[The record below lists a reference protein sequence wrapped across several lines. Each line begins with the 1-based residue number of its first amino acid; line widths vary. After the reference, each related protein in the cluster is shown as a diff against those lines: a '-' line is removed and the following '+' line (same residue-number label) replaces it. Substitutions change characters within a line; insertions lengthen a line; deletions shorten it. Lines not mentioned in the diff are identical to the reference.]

1 MLRSFFREGQSCLH
15 CIKPIICIRSSR
27 QPLCSTQWSTP
38 NINQCLSQRHSE
50 RRTCNFLHKGARCAN
65 IQPCSAV
72 SAEKHF
78 VHGSLKC
85 RKKLKCFKKN
95 HYLWKQLC
103 GRWHCMVF
111 DSFSNV
117 QSGSKFCVSNCFY
130 LHSIFACILMK
141 MQWRKIITMITSISY
156 ESECAVV
163 ILLLDNLCSS
173 L

>member
-50 RRTCNFLHKGARCAN
+50 RRTCNFLHKGARCTN

-103 GRWHCMVF
+103 GRWHCMVI

-117 QSGSKFCVSNCFY
+117 QSGRKFCVSNWFLFTFDFCMYFN
-130 LHSIFACILMK
+130 
-141 MQWRKIITMITSISY
+141 
-156 ESECAVV
+156 EDAVTKNHNHDHKHFIWV
-163 ILLLDNLCSS
+163 WMCSGYPPPW
-173 L
+173 